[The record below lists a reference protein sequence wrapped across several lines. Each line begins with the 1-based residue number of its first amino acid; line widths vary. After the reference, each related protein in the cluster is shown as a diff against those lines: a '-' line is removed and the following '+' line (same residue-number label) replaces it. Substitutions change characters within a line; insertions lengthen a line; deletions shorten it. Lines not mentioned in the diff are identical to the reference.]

1 MISGATS
8 ALIVV
13 MDCGLA
19 PTKSAVADLVIP
31 MPISDKPRSVGAP
44 E

>member
-1 MISGATS
+1 
-8 ALIVV
+8 
-13 MDCGLA
+13 MDSGLA
-19 PTKSAVADLVIP
+19 PTKSAVAGLVIQ